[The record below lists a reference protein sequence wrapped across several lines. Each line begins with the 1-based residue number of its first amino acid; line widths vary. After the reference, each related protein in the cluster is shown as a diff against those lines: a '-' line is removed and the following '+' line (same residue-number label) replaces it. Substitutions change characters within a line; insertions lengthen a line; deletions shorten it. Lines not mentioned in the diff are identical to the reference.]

1 MLHPA
6 AVCCLA
12 LVLAYRV
19 NYTDYSQGGG
29 KGPSSTVLDSSHRQ
43 IVHKYYI
50 AHGDTLL
57 NNPTTRQLQP
67 QGLSEPV
74 NFLLE

>member
-19 NYTDYSQGGG
+19 NYTDYSQGGARVLLVQSLTVATG
-29 KGPSSTVLDSSHRQ
+29 K
-43 IVHKYYI
+43 
-50 AHGDTLL
+50 
-57 NNPTTRQLQP
+57 
-67 QGLSEPV
+67 
-74 NFLLE
+74 

>member
-19 NYTDYSQGGG
+19 NYTDYSQGE
-29 KGPSSTVLDSSHRQ
+29 
-43 IVHKYYI
+43 
-50 AHGDTLL
+50 
-57 NNPTTRQLQP
+57 
-67 QGLSEPV
+67 QGS
-74 NFLLE
+74 F